1 MLRYIVFISAA
12 LTLFAAPA
20 QAKSLT
26 YSIDHGTVGVIS
38 SGSAKARLVLQPA
51 GQCAKVAYSVIA
63 DGVLAAQGTFDLSKA
78 RSMPL
83 DYTMVTLSCGDGGIT
98 AEVNQVAK
106 SDSLF

>member
-1 MLRYIVFISAA
+1 MIRFTLAPLAVLMLLATPV
-12 LTLFAAPA
+12 

-38 SGSAKARLVLQPA
+38 SGSEKARLVIQPSS
-51 GQCAKVAYSVIA
+51 QCARVAYSVIA
-63 DGVLAAQGTFDLSKA
+63 DGVMAAQGTFDLSKP

-83 DYTMVTLSCGDGGIT
+83 DYTVVTLSCSEEGVT

-106 SDSLF
+106 SGSMF